1 MAILLTLCG
10 FIALAVG
17 GWRSY
22 SIARQALRP
31 LVHDGEPTRTAI
43 EAARPLQDR
52 FRVRLFVRR
61 VAAAV
66 GWLVVA
72 LYGLYLVSVGA
83 VAA

>member
-1 MAILLTLCG
+1 MAILLTFCG
-10 FIALAVG
+10 LVAFVVG

-22 SIARQALRP
+22 SIARQALGP

-43 EAARPLQDR
+43 EAARPVQDR

-61 VAAAV
+61 LVAAV

-72 LYGLYLVSVGA
+72 LYGLYLISVGA